1 MRGKALMDKQLW
13 LKVEQLYYQA
23 TELAPAERNSFIK
36 QQSNGDTELYNT
48 LQQLLAT
55 DGQTLQL
62 QEIFSAAAANLL
74 ASQQDLT
81 GTELGQYKLV
91 SQLGR
96 GGMGT
101 VYLAE
106 RADKQFEKQVAIK
119 VIGTTLVNP
128 VLLHAF
134 KTERQILADLEHAA
148 ISRLLDGGTTSD
160 GMPYLVMEYV
170 KGKPIDQYCA
180 ARLLSLTGRL
190 QLFVKVMAAVAFAHQ
205 KMVVHCDLKPSNI
218 LINQQGEPKL
228 LDFGIAQLLNRAT
241 SPAVT
246 TGGEQLGLTLNYASP
261 EQKQGKALST
271 LSDVYALGLV
281 LQLLVGK
288 STNSDLQWIIQRAL
302 QQEPANR
309 YQSVTAFADDIKRF
323 LGKRPILAR
332 PDSWWYRCQTFVRR
346 NTASSI
352 LAAVILCGIT
362 AFSAAFWQQAQ
373 QVKQERD
380 IARLQRDKALAI
392 TDFVTNMLGKA
403 DPNEAQGAEPKVRD
417 VLDEAS
423 NQLAAQ
429 NGHALSQQ
437 PEVAAAIHRIIGRTY
452 HSLGLLPAAQQHMEQ
467 AQQLAI
473 KHHFTNTE
481 LYWQILMTL
490 ADIYQDQYKTAQVL
504 ELRYQ
509 SLQLAE
515 QLFGKEHKLTLGSLS
530 SLASAYHTSGD
541 LIKAEQ
547 MWLRLHQDRLLLLG
561 EQHPDIVHSLVQLG
575 IIYHWLGQYSQAEQY
590 YLQCLAKAQQLHGSR
605 HPATLQ
611 CMSTLGSL
619 YEGSGQYEKAEP
631 LILQHIALAEQVLGP
646 LHPDTLRSQHNLA
659 DTYRGLGRYPQ
670 AESLF
675 RQVLANRTEVLGSDN
690 IETLQSQMKLAR
702 LLRQQ
707 QQFTEAEQLVLD
719 AYNKK
724 KQQLGE
730 AHPAT
735 LITAQILADTY
746 LAQHKTG
753 AALQLYQQI
762 VSLHGGEA
770 AQHPDVID
778 TWAGMARAYLIQNQ
792 PELAAQALHQ
802 ADAVAT
808 LHPQKTSANLQQA
821 ILAWQQYDAQL

>member
-1 MRGKALMDKQLW
+1 MNKQLW
-13 LKVEQLYYQA
+13 LQIEPLFYQA
-23 TELAPAERNSFIK
+23 IALPEAERDNFIK
-36 QQSNGDTELYNT
+36 QVSADNPELYNA
-48 LQQLLAT
+48 LQQLLASN
-55 DGQTLQL
+55 GHTLQMQDML
-62 QEIFSAAAANLL
+62 ASEAASLL
-74 ASQQDLT
+74 AHSQDLS
-81 GTELGQYKLV
+81 GEMLGPYKLLR
-91 SQLGR
+91 QLGR

-119 VIGTTLVNP
+119 LVATTLINP
-128 VLLHAF
+128 LLLHAF
-134 KTERQILADLEHAA
+134 RAERQILADLEHAA
-148 ISRLLDGGTTSD
+148 ISRLLDGGTTAE

-170 KGKPIDQYCA
+170 KGEPVDQYCDS
-180 ARLLSLTGRL
+180 RSLSLIARL
-190 QLFVKVMAAVAFAHQ
+190 QLFVKVLAAVAFAHQ
-205 KMVVHCDLKPSNI
+205 KMVVHCDIKPSNI
-218 LINQQGEPKL
+218 LVSQDGEPKL
-228 LDFGIAQLLNRAT
+228 LDFGIAQLLTRAT
-241 SPAVT
+241 KNDAAS
-246 TGGEQLGLTLNYASP
+246 GQLGLTLNYASP
-261 EQKQGKALST
+261 EQQQGKALST
-271 LSDVYALGLV
+271 LSDVYSLGLV
-281 LQLLVGK
+281 LQLLVTDCPNRDIG
-288 STNSDLQWIIQRAL
+288 WILKRAL
-302 QQEPANR
+302 EPAPADR
-309 YQSVTAFADDIKRF
+309 YQSVTAFSDDIKRF
-323 LGKRPILAR
+323 LGKHPIHAR
-332 PDSWWYRCQTFVRR
+332 PSSCWYRSSTFVRR
-346 NTASSI
+346 NTASSA

-392 TDFVTNMLGKA
+392 TEFVTNMLGKA

-423 NQLAAQ
+423 NQLAEQ
-429 NGHALSQQ
+429 NGHALSKQ

-452 HSLGLLPAAQQHMEQ
+452 HSLGLLTAAQQHMEQ

-473 KHHFTNTE
+473 QHHFTNTE

-504 ELRYQ
+504 ALRYQ

-530 SLASAYHTSGD
+530 SLASAYHTNGD
-541 LIKAEQ
+541 LVKAEQ
-547 MWLRLHQDRLLLLG
+547 MWLRLHQDRLRLLG

-590 YLQCLAKAQQLHGSR
+590 YLQCLDKAQQLYGAK

-631 LILQHIALAEQVLGP
+631 LILQHIALAKQVLGP

-659 DTYRGLGRYPQ
+659 DTYRGLGRY
-670 AESLF
+670 AEAQRLF
-675 RQVLANRTEVLGSDN
+675 RQVLTNRTEVLGGDN

-719 AYNKK
+719 AYTKK
-724 KQQLGE
+724 TQQLGE

-746 LAQHKTG
+746 LAQQKAD

-762 VSLHGGEA
+762 VSLHGGERSE
-770 AQHPDVID
+770 HPDVID
-778 TWAGMARAYLIQNQ
+778 TWAGIARAYLLQGNLQ
-792 PELAAQALHQ
+792 QASAALER
-802 ADAVAT
+802 ADSIIA
-808 LHPQKTSANLQQA
+808 LHPQKKSSNVQQA
-821 ILAWQQYDAQL
+821 RLALQQYDTAN